1 MVEEAEEGGR
11 RTEGRTG
18 AEEKRRGKE
27 MMRGVEKSPVPK
39 QKGRYKFPVDQLEQV
54 NQEKDP
60 EKDLERGVT
69 GRDSPP
75 RPQLLPPPPLVR
87 WSSQ

>member
-18 AEEKRRGKE
+18 AEEMRRGKE
-27 MMRGVEKSPVPK
+27 KMRGAVKSSVLK
-39 QKGRYKFPVDQLEQV
+39 QKGRYKFPVDQLEQA

-60 EKDLERGVT
+60 DLERGVT
-69 GRDSPP
+69 DGDSPP
-75 RPQLLPPPPLVR
+75 PPPPQLLLLLLVH
-87 WSSQ
+87 WSSQW

>member
-18 AEEKRRGKE
+18 AEEMRRGKE
-27 MMRGVEKSPVPK
+27 KMRGVVKSPVQK
-39 QKGRYKFPVDQLEQV
+39 QKGRFKFPVGQLEQA

-60 EKDLERGVT
+60 DLERGVT
-69 GRDSPP
+69 ERDSPP
-75 RPQLLPPPPLVR
+75 PPQLLLPLLVH
-87 WSSQ
+87 